1 MQTRQY
7 PMSTHLTRLFPLWMC
22 LCVAHAL
29 WIPKAWLPLNNP
41 TITVSILGVVML
53 GMGLTLSVDDFRR
66 IGRMPRAVLM
76 GFIAQF
82 ATMPALGWGIAK
94 FLNLPPAYSVGLIL
108 VGCCPGGTASN
119 LIALIARANVALSV
133 IMTACSTLAA
143 VVLTPILT
151 QLLAG
156 SIVEVNGWLLFKQT
170 LQVVIMP
177 VLLGV
182 ILNNRAPKLVQRILP
197 IAPILSVLGVC
208 LICGAAI
215 AASSKQIL
223 VHGGE
228 LILAVFLLHLCG
240 FTIGYLVTRLSGF
253 NEEIA
258 RTISIEVG
266 MQNSGLAI
274 VLAKQGFPNLTLA
287 PVVGAVSAVTHS
299 LIGSVFAAVWSR
311 HATKNPKSEKPSPT

>member
-1 MQTRQY
+1 M
-7 PMSTHLTRLFPLWMC
+7 
-22 LCVAHAL
+22 
-29 WIPKAWLPLNNP
+29 PKAWLPLNNP
-41 TITVSILGVVML
+41 TITVAVLGLVML

-82 ATMPALGWGIAK
+82 ATMPALGWSIAK
-94 FLNLPPAYSVGLIL
+94 FLDLPPAYAVGLIL

-119 LIALIARANVALSV
+119 LITLIARANVALSV

-143 VVLTPILT
+143 VVLTPLFT

-170 LQVVIMP
+170 LQVVIIP

-182 ILNNRAPKLVQRILP
+182 ILNSRAPKLVQRILP

-208 LICGAAI
+208 MICGAAF
-215 AASSKQIL
+215 AASSKEIL
-223 VHGGE
+223 AHGGE
-228 LILAVFLLHLCG
+228 LVLAIFMLHFGG
-240 FTIGYLVTRLSGF
+240 FVIGYLVTRISGF
-253 NEEIA
+253 NEEVA

-274 VLAKQGFPNLTLA
+274 VLAKQGFPNLPLA
-287 PVVGAVSAVTHS
+287 PVVGAVSGVTHC
-299 LIGSVFAAVWSR
+299 LIGSIFAAIWSR
-311 HATKNPKSEKPSPT
+311 FTPKNPKSEKPSPT

>member
-1 MQTRQY
+1 
-7 PMSTHLTRLFPLWMC
+7 MSNHLTRLFPLWMC

-29 WIPKAWLPLNNP
+29 WMPKAWLPLNNP
-41 TITVSILGVVML
+41 SLTVAILGVVML
-53 GMGLTLSVDDFRR
+53 GMGLTLSIDDFRR

-94 FLNLPPAYSVGLIL
+94 FLDLPPAYAVGLIL

-119 LIALIARANVALSV
+119 LITLIARANVALSV

-143 VVLTPILT
+143 VVFTPLLT
-151 QLLAG
+151 QVLAG

-170 LQVVIMP
+170 LQVVIIP

-182 ILNNRAPKLVQRILP
+182 TLNSRAPKLVQRILP
-197 IAPILSVLGVC
+197 VAPILSVLGVC

-223 VHGGE
+223 AHGGE

-240 FTIGYLVTRLSGF
+240 FAIGYLLTRIAGF
-253 NEEIA
+253 DAEIA

-274 VLAKQGFPNLTLA
+274 VLAKQGFPSLTLA

-299 LIGSVFAAVWSR
+299 LIGSTFAAVWSR
-311 HATKNPKSEKPSPT
+311 HATKNSKREKLSST